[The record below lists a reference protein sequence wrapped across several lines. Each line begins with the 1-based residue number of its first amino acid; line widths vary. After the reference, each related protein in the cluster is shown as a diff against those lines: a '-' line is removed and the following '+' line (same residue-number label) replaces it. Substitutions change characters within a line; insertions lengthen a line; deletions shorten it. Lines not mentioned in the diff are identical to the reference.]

1 MVEEE
6 LITTTEIT
14 TAAKELGVTAKSG
27 LTFEQFFELYCEVE
41 DQAVGDVGTDDNAD
55 DADDDEDGEG
65 ESAGDQDDEEE
76 EEEVKEE
83 ERAAYLAELKEVF
96 DDLKGT

>member
-6 LITTTEIT
+6 LITTTEIS
-14 TAAKELGVTAKSG
+14 AAARDLGVTAKSG

-41 DQAVGDVGTDDNAD
+41 DRAVGDVDT
-55 DADDDEDGEG
+55 DEDEEEEDEEG
-65 ESAGDQDDEEE
+65 QNYDPSGGDQEEE
-76 EEEVKEE
+76 EEEVNEE

>member
-14 TAAKELGVTAKSG
+14 TAAKDLGVTAKSG

-41 DQAVGDVGTDDNAD
+41 DQAVGDVDTD
-55 DADDDEDGEG
+55 E
-65 ESAGDQDDEEE
+65 DDEEE
-76 EEEVKEE
+76 EGDDEGQNYDPSGGDQDEEEVNEE